1 MRALV
6 FADASCRR
14 KLEAVLHPLIRA
26 ESVKQLDGDGPYAV
40 LVVPLLFESPDY
52 LALVRRSLLVDC
64 PEDLQLERV
73 QARSG
78 LTAEACAPS
87 WRRR

>member
-26 ESVKQLDGDGPYAV
+26 ESLQQLELATGPYAV

-64 PEDLQLERV
+64 PEDLQLNVCRHAV
-73 QARSG
+73 V
-78 LTAEACAPS
+78 
-87 WRRR
+87 